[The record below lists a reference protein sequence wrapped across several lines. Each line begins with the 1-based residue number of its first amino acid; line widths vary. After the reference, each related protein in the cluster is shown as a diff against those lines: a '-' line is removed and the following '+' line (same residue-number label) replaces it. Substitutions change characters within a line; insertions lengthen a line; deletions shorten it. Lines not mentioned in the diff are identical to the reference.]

1 MVLMNMDD
9 NSSNF
14 CISCGAPL
22 RDSDTFCPTCGATV
36 GQTGS
41 TSGTPMPSHTRSVW
55 SSKLSLK
62 LIILAMLSIIW
73 AVIILYL
80 SLTIISNID
89 SIMNS
94 VIDRVGSD
102 YDQAT
107 IDSLRSVLTALGYMW
122 FVGGILSLVTGILVL
137 FRKLHTI
144 TVVICI
150 VASITSL
157 PYGIIG
163 FIVAYFIHK
172 SKPEFTS

>member
-1 MVLMNMDD
+1 
-9 NSSNF
+9 
-14 CISCGAPL
+14 
-22 RDSDTFCPTCGATV
+22 
-36 GQTGS
+36 
-41 TSGTPMPSHTRSVW
+41 
-55 SSKLSLK
+55 
-62 LIILAMLSIIW
+62 MLSIIW